1 MAREEIIGRKREIA
15 LLDSYM
21 ATVKPEFVALYG
33 RRRIGKTFLV
43 KKLYEES
50 FDFYVTGIFDKS
62 KKEQLANEK
71 DVRYEEI
78 KLASKH
84 LNDLIQK
91 YIDDYG
97 SFSFSRSYSDDKNNC
112 FPYCYHWL
120 F

>member
-1 MAREEIIGRKREIA
+1 MKEQYED
-15 LLDSYM
+15 LN
-21 ATVKPEFVALYG
+21 
-33 RRRIGKTFLV
+33 
-43 KKLYEES
+43 KKLKQKKQEEERR
-50 FDFYVTGIFDKS
+50 

-97 SFSFSRSYSDDKNNC
+97 SFSFSRSYSDDKNNY
-112 FPYCYHWL
+112 FPYCYHWVL
-120 F
+120 

>member
-1 MAREEIIGRKREIA
+1 MKDEKREMTIEE
-15 LLDSYM
+15 LEKQVSEMKEQYEDLN
-21 ATVKPEFVALYG
+21 
-33 RRRIGKTFLV
+33 
-43 KKLYEES
+43 KKL
-50 FDFYVTGIFDKS
+50 KQ
-62 KKEQLANEK
+62 KKQDEADRKKAQLANEK

-97 SFSFSRSYSDDKNNC
+97 SFSFSRSYSDDKNNY

>member
-1 MAREEIIGRKREIA
+1 MKDEKREMTIEE
-15 LLDSYM
+15 LEKQVLEKKEQYED
-21 ATVKPEFVALYG
+21 LN
-33 RRRIGKTFLV
+33 
-43 KKLYEES
+43 KKL
-50 FDFYVTGIFDKS
+50 KQ
-62 KKEQLANEK
+62 KKQDEADRKKAQLANEK

-97 SFSFSRSYSDDKNNC
+97 SFSFSRSYSDDKNNY

>member
-1 MAREEIIGRKREIA
+1 MENSEKREMTLEELQKQCKEA
-15 LLDSYM
+15 
-21 ATVKPEFVALYG
+21 
-33 RRRIGKTFLV
+33 
-43 KKLYEES
+43 KKNFEVLNEQLKKVQQEEE
-50 FDFYVTGIFDKS
+50 KR

-78 KLASKH
+78 ELASKH

-97 SFSFSRSYSDDKNNC
+97 SFSFSRSYSDDKNNY

>member
-1 MAREEIIGRKREIA
+1 MKDEKREMTIEE
-15 LLDSYM
+15 LEKQVSEMKEQYEDLN
-21 ATVKPEFVALYG
+21 
-33 RRRIGKTFLV
+33 
-43 KKLYEES
+43 KKL
-50 FDFYVTGIFDKS
+50 KQ
-62 KKEQLANEK
+62 KKQDEADRKKAQLEAEK

-97 SFSFSRSYSDDKNNC
+97 SFRFSRSYSDDKNNY

>member
-1 MAREEIIGRKREIA
+1 MKDEKREMTIEE
-15 LLDSYM
+15 LEKQVSEMKEQYEDLN
-21 ATVKPEFVALYG
+21 
-33 RRRIGKTFLV
+33 
-43 KKLYEES
+43 KKLKQKKQDEA
-50 FDFYVTGIFDKS
+50 DR

-97 SFSFSRSYSDDKNNC
+97 SFSFSRSYSDDKNNY

>member
-1 MAREEIIGRKREIA
+1 MKNDGKREMTFEELQKQCEEAKKNFEA
-15 LLDSYM
+15 LNEQLKK
-21 ATVKPEFVALYG
+21 VQQEEE
-33 RRRIGKTFLV
+33 RR
-43 KKLYEES
+43 
-50 FDFYVTGIFDKS
+50 

-97 SFSFSRSYSDDKNNC
+97 SFSFSRSYSDDKNNY
-112 FPYCYHWL
+112 FPYCYHWVL
-120 F
+120 

>member
-1 MAREEIIGRKREIA
+1 MKDEKREMTIEE
-15 LLDSYM
+15 LEKQVSEMKEQYEDLN
-21 ATVKPEFVALYG
+21 
-33 RRRIGKTFLV
+33 
-43 KKLYEES
+43 KKL
-50 FDFYVTGIFDKS
+50 KQ
-62 KKEQLANEK
+62 KKQDEADRKKAQLANEK

-84 LNDLIQK
+84 LDDLIQK

-97 SFSFSRSYSDDKNNC
+97 SFSFSRSYSDDKNNY

>member
-1 MAREEIIGRKREIA
+1 MKDEKREMTIEE
-15 LLDSYM
+15 LENQVSEMKEQYEDLN
-21 ATVKPEFVALYG
+21 
-33 RRRIGKTFLV
+33 
-43 KKLYEES
+43 KKL
-50 FDFYVTGIFDKS
+50 KQ
-62 KKEQLANEK
+62 KKQDEADRKKAQLANEK

-97 SFSFSRSYSDDKNNC
+97 SFSFSRSYSDDKNNY

>member
-1 MAREEIIGRKREIA
+1 MKDEKREMTIEE
-15 LLDSYM
+15 LEKQVSEMKEQYDDLN
-21 ATVKPEFVALYG
+21 
-33 RRRIGKTFLV
+33 
-43 KKLYEES
+43 KKL
-50 FDFYVTGIFDKS
+50 KQ
-62 KKEQLANEK
+62 KKQDEADHKKAQLEAEK

-97 SFSFSRSYSDDKNNC
+97 SFSFSRSYSDDKNNY